1 MSKTLTL
8 EIDGVPVGFSVQRL
22 LVAGYTGRDAAKVR
36 AHIEELERQGIPAP
50 PSVPTLYP
58 IDVSW
63 VTTEHDV
70 FLRPRSVSGEVEPML
85 LFPSDDLQ
93 EALVSVTSD
102 FTDREEE
109 RRSIAHSKE
118 QPKPL
123 STQVWRYR
131 EVAPFWDEIA
141 MRSWVGRGADRQP
154 YQSGTLGALLAPPD
168 LLRRLEPAAGASWK
182 GTVLLMGTLPLLTK
196 EFVFSNSFAGE
207 LETPQHRKL
216 SYECVLHP
224 AARS

>member
-1 MSKTLTL
+1 MSKRLAL
-8 EIDGVPVGFSVQRL
+8 EVDGVPLEFTAERL

-50 PSVPTLYP
+50 PTVPTLYP

-63 VTTEHDV
+63 VTTEHDL
-70 FLRPRSVSGEVEPML
+70 FLRPRSVSGEAEPML

-109 RRSIAHSKE
+109 RRSIPRSKE
-118 QPKPL
+118 LPKPL
-123 STQVWRYR
+123 SAQVWRYR
-131 EVAPFWDEIA
+131 DVAACWDDVA
-141 MRSWVGRGADRQP
+141 MRSWVGRGADRQL

-168 LLRRLEPAAGASWK
+168 LLRRLEPVAGASWK
-182 GTVLLMGTLPLLTK
+182 GTVLLMGTLPLLGK
-196 EFVFSNSFAGE
+196 EFVFSDSFACE

-216 SYECVLHP
+216 SCECALHTADP
-224 AARS
+224 

>member
-1 MSKTLTL
+1 MMLAL
-8 EIDGVPVGFSVQRL
+8 EVDGAPLEFPVQRL
-22 LVAGYTGRDAAKVR
+22 LVAGYTGRDASKVR

-50 PSVPTLYP
+50 PTVPTLYP

-63 VTTEHDV
+63 VTTERNL
-70 FLRPRSVSGEVEPML
+70 FLRPRSVSGEAEPML

-109 RRSIAHSKE
+109 RHSIPRAKE
-118 QPKPL
+118 LPKPL
-123 STQVWRYR
+123 SAQVWRYR
-131 EVAPFWDEIA
+131 DVAACWDDVA
-141 MRSWVGRGADRQP
+141 MRSWVGRGADRQL

-168 LLRRLEPAAGASWK
+168 LLRRLEPVAGASWK
-182 GTVLLMGTLPLLTK
+182 GTVLLMGTLPLLGK
-196 EFVFSNSFAGE
+196 EFVFSDSFACE

-216 SYECVLHP
+216 SCECALHTADP
-224 AARS
+224 